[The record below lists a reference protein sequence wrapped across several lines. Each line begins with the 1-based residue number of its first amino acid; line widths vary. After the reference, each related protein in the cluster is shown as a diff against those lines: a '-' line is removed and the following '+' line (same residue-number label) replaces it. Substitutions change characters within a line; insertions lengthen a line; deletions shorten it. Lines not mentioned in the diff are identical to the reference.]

1 MLELVITLT
10 ICHMSS
16 STHLGLT
23 NVFHQTVTTK
33 PLDNF
38 WHSTGFTPP
47 SSEPEESAE
56 FLLSRGQRGVLTGS
70 DFRNGIAKELK
81 IPLRIRIQGWNLYS
95 CTGWPISWRT
105 WVVLTLTWD
114 VPLPPSFLPSCST
127 TSAKFPSAQAEPVR
141 EWNSQNQSQP
151 NPGSPGNGQPYI
163 GVTNP
168 LLLNPNL
175 DLESHKAFSVHS
187 LVDLNCC

>member
-81 IPLRIRIQGWNLYS
+81 IPLRIRIQDRNHN
-95 CTGWPISWRT
+95 TEIIFAHN
-105 WVVLTLTWD
+105 D
-114 VPLPPSFLPSCST
+114 FLC
-127 TSAKFPSAQAEPVR
+127 
-141 EWNSQNQSQP
+141 
-151 NPGSPGNGQPYI
+151 GSGHPFK
-163 GVTNP
+163 VFF
-168 LLLNPNL
+168 LLLL
-175 DLESHKAFSVHS
+175 LCTWLS
-187 LVDLNCC
+187 LKC